1 MLDYTRAAVDK
12 TIRDIKNTAE
22 TITIGSQL
30 IYIAYL
36 AYAIIVTIG
45 NTVIN
50 SILLALSVG
59 YFIFYLVYFKRSQ
72 KENATVRRT
81 VKRTYKYT
89 KLLLN
94 SFTLGATI
102 WGIYIAAKNVSAVS
116 VVLATLSAGGWLVSV
131 IIELIVYFVESH
143 VDLIMLGL
151 AQDKREI
158 TEAVTRPVTA
168 VSDFIKRATGHEVKD
183 TDGKEEKKPTR
194 KMRLLDKLVTR
205 SKEEKA
211 LKKQEKKGKK
221 EEKRAAKRAR
231 RDGEGESSSIELIKK

>member
-1 MLDYTRAAVDK
+1 MLDYTKAAVDK

-36 AYAIIVTIG
+36 AYAIIVTLG

-59 YFIFYLVYFKRSQ
+59 YFIFYLVYFRRSQ
-72 KENATVRRT
+72 KESATVRRT

-116 VVLATLSAGGWLVSV
+116 VVLATIIAGGWLASV
-131 IIELIVYFVESH
+131 IVELIVYFVESH
-143 VDLIMLGL
+143 YLLITL
-151 AQDKREI
+151 AIEQDWRGI
-158 TEAVTRPVTA
+158 TETVTRPVTA

-194 KMRLLDKLVTR
+194 RMRLLDKLVTR
-205 SKEEKA
+205 RKEEKA
-211 LKKQEKKGKK
+211 LKKEEKKRKK
-221 EEKRAAKRAR
+221 EEKRATKRAR
-231 RDGEGESSSIELIKK
+231 RDGEGESSSFELIKK

>member
-1 MLDYTRAAVDK
+1 MLDYTKAAVDK

-36 AYAIIVTIG
+36 AYAIIVTLG

-59 YFIFYLVYFKRSQ
+59 YFIFYLVYFRRSQ
-72 KENATVRRT
+72 KESATVRRT

-116 VVLATLSAGGWLVSV
+116 VVLATISAGGWLVSV

-168 VSDFIKRATGHEVKD
+168 VSDFIKRATGHDGKD

-194 KMRLLDKLVTR
+194 KMRLLDRLVTR

-211 LKKQEKKGKK
+211 RKKFYERKIPKACIFKIRRLNKNHGK
-221 EEKRAAKRAR
+221 
-231 RDGEGESSSIELIKK
+231 DM

>member
-12 TIRDIKNTAE
+12 TIRDIKNTANA
-22 TITIGSQL
+22 ITIGSQL

-36 AYAIIVTIG
+36 TYAIIVTLG

-50 SILLALSVG
+50 SILLTLSVG
-59 YFIFYLVYFKRSQ
+59 YFIFYLIYFKRAQ
-72 KENATVRRT
+72 KENVAVRRT

-94 SFTLGATI
+94 SFTLGTTI
-102 WGIYIAAKNVSAVS
+102 WGIYIAARNVSAVS
-116 VVLATLSAGGWLVSV
+116 VVLATVSAGGWLISV

-151 AQDKREI
+151 AQDKREL

-168 VSDFIKRATGHEVKD
+168 VSDFIKRATGHEDKD
-183 TDGKEEKKPTR
+183 ADRKEEKKPAR
-194 KMRLLDKLVTR
+194 KQRLLDKLVSR
-205 SKEEKA
+205 RKEEKA
-211 LKKQEKKGKK
+211 RKREEKKMRKQEQ
-221 EEKRAAKRAR
+221 RAAKRTR
-231 RDGEGESSSIELIKK
+231 RDGEGEETPRELIKK